1 MTINKSFKKNVKK
14 QLFSRKLN
22 RNKTLSKKKYKMKL
36 KKSLKK
42 QYGGADLVYRNQIPV
57 KRIVLYALSANPPTL
72 AHEDIIQQLSRQY
85 DAVFVW
91 ASSNPLKM
99 DSSKPEYDPLYKSPE
114 TRSVLLNKVLTG
126 IKNVKVDYDPMMP
139 PKYNHANTGISVKKF
154 IDANLTNTSTILQNS
169 IPFKQFNL
177 IFQAAD
183 NDIDFI
189 HQCGI
194 IDSDNVELWVCFG
207 LDVVRD
213 TPTWGPNNV
222 FLTCATGI
230 VMINREGE
238 VGNERQGPGLFSI
251 AQNSVDNIVVNP
263 TNGETSG
270 FLKMPFFDWF
280 PYSNDLKRRNID
292 VDSQKF
298 KLDFKEVESNP
309 HMKTIF
315 SNLEKY
321 GDLKQR
327 HNFDSPE
334 IQEYLLPIEIS
345 KIEINKQFSIASST
359 KVRNLA
365 VQGQLGN
372 KKELG
377 VDQILSTLVN
387 HIIKDDIYR
396 IYGNPTIQEE
406 IAILYKNYKN
416 KKMSEDDIQQKFK
429 EMTSNI
435 QKEILDVMKDN
446 DLNTLMGV

>member
-1 MTINKSFKKNVKK
+1 MNKKKSVIKNGIKR
-14 QLFSRKLN
+14 LSSRK
-22 RNKTLSKKKYKMKL
+22 RNSNITLSR
-36 KKSLKK
+36 K
-42 QYGGADLVYRNQIPV
+42 QFGGANVIYRNQTPV

-72 AHEDIIQQLSRQY
+72 AHEDIIKQLSDNY

-99 DSSKPEYDPLYKSPE
+99 DSSKPEYDPLYKSPD

-126 IKNVKVDYDPMMP
+126 IQNVKVDYAHGLS

-154 IDANLTNTSTILQNS
+154 IDANLTETIPHRQDN
-169 IPFKQFNL
+169 ITFKQFNL
-177 IFQAAD
+177 KQTTIL
-183 NDIDFI
+183 NDVDFI
-189 HQCGI
+189 NQCGI
-194 IDSDNVELWVCFG
+194 QENDNVELWVCFG

-222 FLTCATGI
+222 FLTRATGI

-251 AQNSVDNIVVNP
+251 AQNREYKIVENP
-263 TNGETSG
+263 RKEETTS

-280 PYSNDLKRRNID
+280 PYSNNQNIRNID
-292 VDSQKF
+292 VNSQPF
-298 KLDFKEVESNP
+298 RQEFQEIESN
-309 HMKTIF
+309 HQIKSIF
-315 SNLEKY
+315 SNLIQF
-321 GDLKQR
+321 GDLKQTL
-327 HNFDSPE
+327 NFDREELQP
-334 IQEYLLPIEIS
+334 YVVPIEIS
-345 KIEINKQFSIASST
+345 KILINKQFSKASST

-387 HIIKDDIYR
+387 YKIKDDIYK

-406 IAILYKNYKN
+406 ISILYKHYKN
-416 KKMSEDDIQQKFK
+416 NKMNEDQIQHKFK
-429 EMTSNI
+429 EMTSDI
-435 QKEILDVMKDN
+435 QNEILDVMKDN
-446 DLNTLMGV
+446 DLNKLIGILKKQFSEE